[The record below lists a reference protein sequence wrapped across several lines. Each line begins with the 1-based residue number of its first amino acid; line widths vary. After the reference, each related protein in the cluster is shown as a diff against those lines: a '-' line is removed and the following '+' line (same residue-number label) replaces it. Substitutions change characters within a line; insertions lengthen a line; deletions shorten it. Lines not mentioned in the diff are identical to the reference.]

1 MNTEQ
6 NRRDSLRDRPEPDLQ
21 WKPIEADKISWLFSE
36 NQEADLERGCIG
48 HLRGDFGSSGTEF
61 WTSWF
66 THQPGLLTGGFRD
79 ELQSVVNQLRVKG
92 GLLSG
97 FDQMRKLCRSGTSV
111 DDSYGFHAE
120 SRNYEY
126 CLRCIPVRGSYHL
139 YLYCYDKNAQR
150 DQAHRKE
157 QRIPL
162 QDQLKKP
169 VPQARPQEHKPTA
182 PER

>member
-6 NRRDSLRDRPEPDLQ
+6 NRRDSLQDRPDLQ
-21 WKPIEADKISWLFSE
+21 WKPIEADKTGWLFSE

-48 HLRGDFGSSGTEF
+48 HLRGDFGKSGTEF

-66 THQPGLLTGGFRD
+66 THQSGLLTGTFRD
-79 ELQSVVNQLRVKG
+79 ELQGVVNRLREKG

-97 FDQMRKLCRSGTSV
+97 FDQMRKQCRAGTSV

-139 YLYCYDKNAQR
+139 YLYCYDKSAQR
-150 DQAHRKE
+150 AFSHQKE
-157 QRIPL
+157 KHMTLRE
-162 QDQLKKP
+162 QLKKP
-169 VPQARPQEHKPTA
+169 VPQAQPKEHKSTA